1 MDVFK
6 EYIVKRELTQGEKT
20 SKLFIIIASVALAFC
35 FIAFTFGLSL
45 MLFGFLFAGLSIYI
59 GYQLIARMFVEYE
72 YILTNSDLDIDK
84 IINQSKRKRLCT
96 LSLRKVTAC
105 GKYTDSV
112 EISGDETLV
121 SASANNPELDDY
133 YLRFTHKEFGKA
145 VLVFTP
151 SVEVVELIKPFIPR
165 NAENNL

>member
-35 FIAFTFGLSL
+35 FIAFTFGTTL

-96 LSLRKVTAC
+96 LNLRKVTAC

-121 SASANNPELDDY
+121 NASANNAELDNY

-145 VLVFTP
+145 ILVFTP

-165 NAENNL
+165 TAENDL